1 MQEEGP
7 IKTGTSGGEMGG
19 GMGGGEG
26 GRGKVSV
33 ATVMV
38 SVMGVARGNP
48 TLLFGKPNE
57 ATLKQAAK
65 VRDSVL

>member
-1 MQEEGP
+1 
-7 IKTGTSGGEMGG
+7 
-19 GMGGGEG
+19 MGGGEG

-38 SVMGVARGNP
+38 SVMGVERAKP

-65 VRDSVL
+65 VRVSVL

>member
-1 MQEEGP
+1 MQIEGP
-7 IKTGTSGGEMGG
+7 IKTGTGGGMGG

-26 GRGKVSV
+26 ARGKVSMV
-33 ATVMV
+33 SVMV
-38 SVMGVARGNP
+38 SVMVAETACP

>member
-19 GMGGGEG
+19 GEG

-38 SVMGVARGNP
+38 SAMGVETACP

>member
-1 MQEEGP
+1 
-7 IKTGTSGGEMGG
+7 
-19 GMGGGEG
+19 MGGGEG

-38 SVMGVARGNP
+38 SVMGVERGKP

-65 VRDSVL
+65 VRVSVL

>member
-7 IKTGTSGGEMGG
+7 IKTGTSGGEV

-38 SVMGVARGNP
+38 SAMGVETACP